1 MVYLKALVGF
11 FMLFTGCS
19 VLKKQALDMYLSS
32 AKDQKA
38 ELFQFK
44 APPPAYEKK
53 KHPTLDALW
62 SHKDLQV
69 SISYFSSCS
78 KLNQSLKAFQSSAY
92 PQKLKYQL
100 TKSLPQWDGL
110 YSVLKIPDPE
120 SYIAIHSQKK
130 GDCYVNL
137 NFVASSQEEFDSELK
152 NFHQFIKHFKLK

>member
-19 VLKKQALDMYLSS
+19 VLKKQAIDMYLSS

-38 ELFQFK
+38 ELFTFK
-44 APPPAYEKK
+44 APPFPYQKK

-92 PQKLKYQL
+92 PQKLSYQVL
-100 TKSLPQWDGL
+100 ESSLSSTGL

-120 SYIAIHSQKK
+120 SYIAIHSKKK

-137 NFVASSQEEFDSELK
+137 NFVAPSKSSFDSELK
-152 NFHQFIKHFKLK
+152 NFQQFIKHFELK